1 MKKRAM
7 GVLLLAM
14 LAGGCADDGSMAVA
28 DGPRPDMGPDGPPPP
43 TLSIAVEGS
52 AIPEV
57 DDEVE
62 VWAVVSGPGAAVKSY
77 QWEVTDP
84 GGAKLSVA
92 LNEAG
97 DRVHFTPKVAGTF
110 FVACTVTLEGSGE
123 TLTDSASVQVQDAG
137 KKLTYTARVIPSPVS
152 GLPPSDVLVEVGR
165 ASQTHLGWQLS
176 QGREVSLEV
185 VNSADTQLPTVVRLI
200 QPGDDPIPRE
210 LYLEQGKGKVRVN
223 GTFHALFLPEGEV
236 SPDLRPNNNAG
247 SMSSSWKVQLTDG
260 LAIAGTVKHDGVAV
274 PGAKITIHTT
284 SHGVVVPSTIGTTSS
299 QGGYSV
305 LTRAGTATVT
315 VVPPEGSGLP
325 VALVQDPGLA
335 VATGAAWDFSFAP
348 AKPVTLT
355 GKVTTS
361 DGATAAA
368 GAKVVLTTTIDST
381 VGTLDLPKVVKHDA
395 TGLFRRV
402 LTSGPGGELKD
413 PQSGAIQVVVPQGQ
427 YQVEVWPGPS
437 ASTKQGYTL
446 SLEDLGSVTSKAL
459 SLRLGSRVTLKGT
472 VVDQDGAPVQ
482 ARVVASASMG
492 SFSTT
497 SDDKGEFDLSLN
509 DKSSYSL
516 VIRSTSKLVSTYI
529 DPELKID
536 GSHSLPTIKLPR
548 AVLLAGKVTTA
559 GNLAISGSLIRI
571 WCSGA
576 DCRSHAIA
584 DETTVA
590 KNGLFELRVPPTEQK

>member
-1 MKKRAM
+1 MRAATLLSILA
-7 GVLLLAM
+7 VL
-14 LAGGCADDGSMAVA
+14 LAGGCDAMELQGTPSPDI
-28 DGPRPDMGPDGPPPP
+28 GPTP

-52 AIPEV
+52 AVPGV
-57 DDEVE
+57 GDEV
-62 VWAVVSGPGAAVKSY
+62 VVSAVVSGTGSTVKSF

-84 GGAKLSVA
+84 DSEKVTVQS
-92 LNEAG
+92 NEVG
-97 DRVHFTPKVAGTF
+97 DRIHFTTEVAGTF
-110 FVACTVTLEGSGE
+110 PVACTVTLEGSGE
-123 TLTDSASVQVQDAG
+123 TLTDSASVQVQDGG

-152 GLPPSDVLVEVGR
+152 GLPPSDVLLEVGR

-185 VNSADTQLPTVVRLI
+185 VNSADTQLPTVVRLV

-210 LYLEQGKGKVRVN
+210 LYLEQGKGKIWVN
-223 GTFHALFLPEGEV
+223 GMFHALFVPEGEV
-236 SPDLRPNNNAG
+236 SPELRPNNDPG

-260 LAIAGTVKHDGVAV
+260 VTIKGVVKHDSAAV
-274 PGAKITIHTT
+274 VGAKVTIHTT
-284 SHGVVVPSTIGTTSS
+284 SYGVAVPSTIGTTGS

-305 LTRAGTATVT
+305 LTRAGPATVT
-315 VVPPEGSGLP
+315 VVPPDGLGLP
-325 VALVQDPGLA
+325 VAVVQDPGLA
-335 VATGAAWDFSFAP
+335 VAAGADWDFSFAK
-348 AKPVTLT
+348 AKQVTLT

-361 DGATAAA
+361 DGTAAA

-381 VGTLDLPKVVKHDA
+381 VGTLERPKAVTHSA

-402 LTSGPGGELKD
+402 LVTGTGGELKD
-413 PQSGAIQVVVPQGQ
+413 PQSGATQVVVPQGQ

-446 SLEDLGSVTSKAL
+446 SLQDLGSVTSKAL
-459 SLRLGSRVTLKGT
+459 SLRLGARVTLKGT
-472 VVDQDGAPVQ
+472 VVDQDDNPVQ
-482 ARVVASASMG
+482 ARVVASAPMG
-492 SFSTT
+492 SFSTS
-497 SDDKGEFDLSLN
+497 SDGKGAFDLILD

-529 DPELKID
+529 DPALKVD

-548 AVLLAGKVTTA
+548 AVRLAGKVTTT

-576 DCRSHAIA
+576 DCHSHAIV

-590 KNGLFELRVPPTEQK
+590 KDGLFELRVPPAEQK